1 MLHIIIF
8 ILKIIGILLLV
19 ILGLVLL
26 LVGSVLFVPITYKIQ
41 AERRDGVIRVRA
53 VAGWMFR
60 LLSVHYRLNTDQ
72 EPIQLL
78 QGQIFGFPVWK
89 PLEPEEE
96 KTKKAGKKRKAKKSE
111 KPKRSEKATR
121 ESRSE
126 PKQIEQKAEVTS
138 SDKAKERL
146 KNDLALQKTPQL
158 SSAETEQPE
167 PKATS
172 AAQKDPGTAVVTVPQ
187 PEPEPEV
194 TAQPEPPRQSI
205 LKKLLYAIRR
215 IYGKITAIGKGLFS
229 LAMKLLH
236 MPEKASETIE
246 TLTDF
251 WNLEENVKARESI
264 WKELKFLWKHS
275 RPRKADLTLH
285 FGFEDPS
292 WTGQCIGVLS
302 ILDVWYPGKISLKP
316 EFEQE
321 IFEGTLYIKGHMM
334 LAVPL
339 LSAFR
344 LWRDENVK
352 KMYRHFRH

>member
-19 ILGLVLL
+19 ILGLILL
-26 LVGSVLFVPITYKIQ
+26 LVSSVLFVPITYKVR
-41 AERRDGVIRVRA
+41 AERKDGVIQVRA

-60 LLSVHYRLNTDQ
+60 LLSVHYRLHTSQ
-72 EPIQLL
+72 EPMQLL
-78 QGQIFGFPVWK
+78 QGRILGIPVWK
-89 PLEPEEE
+89 PMEP
-96 KTKKAGKKRKAKKSE
+96 KKE
-111 KPKRSEKATR
+111 KPKKAEKKSK
-121 ESRSE
+121 EKQSK
-126 PKQIEQKAEVTS
+126 PKQMEAKQLEQKAEVKS

-146 KNDLALQKTPQL
+146 KKDLT
-158 SSAETEQPE
+158 
-167 PKATS
+167 
-172 AAQKDPGTAVVTVPQ
+172 PGTAVATIPQ
-187 PEPEPEV
+187 PEPEVSRQEQPQDKK
-194 TAQPEPPRQSI
+194 AQTKPPRQSI

-215 IYGKITAIGKGLFS
+215 IYGKITAIGRGLFS
-229 LAMKLLH
+229 QVVKLLH
-236 MPEKASETIE
+236 MPEKASETIG

-264 WKELKFLWKHS
+264 WRELKFLWKHS

-292 WTGQCIGVLS
+292 WTGQCMGVLS
-302 ILDVWYPGKISLKP
+302 ILNVWYPGRIFLKP

-339 LSAFR
+339 LSIFR
-344 LWRDENVK
+344 LWRDENVMK
-352 KMYRHFRH
+352 IYRRFRQ

>member
-19 ILGLVLL
+19 ILGLILL
-26 LVGSVLFVPITYKIQ
+26 LVSSVLFVPITYKVR
-41 AERRDGVIRVRA
+41 AERKDGVIQVRA

-60 LLSVHYRLNTDQ
+60 LLSVHYRLHTSQ
-72 EPIQLL
+72 EPMQLL
-78 QGQIFGFPVWK
+78 QGRILGIPVWK
-89 PLEPEEE
+89 PLEPKKE
-96 KTKKAGKKRKAKKSE
+96 KPKKAKKKSKE
-111 KPKRSEKATR
+111 KQSKPKQMEA
-121 ESRSE
+121 
-126 PKQIEQKAEVTS
+126 KQLEQKAEVKS

-146 KNDLALQKTPQL
+146 KKDLT
-158 SSAETEQPE
+158 
-167 PKATS
+167 
-172 AAQKDPGTAVVTVPQ
+172 PGTAVATIPQ
-187 PEPEPEV
+187 PEPEVSRQEQPQDKK
-194 TAQPEPPRQSI
+194 AQTKPPRQSI

-215 IYGKITAIGKGLFS
+215 IYGKITAIGRGLFS
-229 LAMKLLH
+229 LVVKLLH
-236 MPEKASETIE
+236 MPEKASETIG

-264 WKELKFLWKHS
+264 WRELKFLWKHS

-292 WTGQCIGVLS
+292 WTGQCMGVLS
-302 ILDVWYPGKISLKP
+302 ILNVWYPGRIFLKP

-339 LSAFR
+339 LSIFR
-344 LWRDENVK
+344 LWRDENVM
-352 KMYRHFRH
+352 KMYRRFRQ

>member
-19 ILGLVLL
+19 ILGLILL
-26 LVGSVLFVPITYKIQ
+26 LVSSVLFVPITYKVR
-41 AERRDGVIRVRA
+41 AERKDGVIQVRA

-60 LLSVHYRLNTDQ
+60 LLSVHYRLHTSQ
-72 EPIQLL
+72 EPMQLL
-78 QGQIFGFPVWK
+78 QGRILGIPVWK
-89 PLEPEEE
+89 PLEP
-96 KTKKAGKKRKAKKSE
+96 KKE
-111 KPKRSEKATR
+111 KPKKAEKKSK
-121 ESRSE
+121 EKQSK
-126 PKQIEQKAEVTS
+126 PKQMEAKQLEQKAEVKS

-146 KNDLALQKTPQL
+146 KKDLTL
-158 SSAETEQPE
+158 
-167 PKATS
+167 
-172 AAQKDPGTAVVTVPQ
+172 GTAVVTMPQ
-187 PEPEPEV
+187 PEPEVSRQEQPQDKQ
-194 TAQPEPPRQSI
+194 AQTKPPRQSI

-215 IYGKITAIGKGLFS
+215 IYGKITAIGRGLFS
-229 LAMKLLH
+229 LVVKLLH
-236 MPEKASETIE
+236 MPEKASETIG

-264 WKELKFLWKHS
+264 WRELKFLWKHS

-292 WTGQCIGVLS
+292 WTGQCMGVLS
-302 ILDVWYPGKISLKP
+302 ILNVWYPGRIFLKP

-339 LSAFR
+339 LSIFR
-344 LWRDENVK
+344 LWRDENVMN
-352 KMYRHFRH
+352 MYRRFRQ

>member
-19 ILGLVLL
+19 ILGLILL
-26 LVGSVLFVPITYKIQ
+26 LVSSVLFVPITYKVR
-41 AERRDGVIRVRA
+41 AERKDGVIQVRA

-60 LLSVHYRLNTDQ
+60 LLSVHYRLHTSQ
-72 EPIQLL
+72 EPMQIL
-78 QGQIFGFPVWK
+78 QGRILGIPVWK
-89 PLEPEEE
+89 PLEP
-96 KTKKAGKKRKAKKSE
+96 KKE
-111 KPKRSEKATR
+111 KPKKAEKKSK
-121 ESRSE
+121 EKQSK
-126 PKQIEQKAEVTS
+126 PKQMEAKQLEQKAEVKS

-146 KNDLALQKTPQL
+146 KKDLT
-158 SSAETEQPE
+158 
-167 PKATS
+167 
-172 AAQKDPGTAVVTVPQ
+172 PGTAVATVPQ
-187 PEPEPEV
+187 PEPEVSRQEQPQDKQ
-194 TAQPEPPRQSI
+194 AQTKPPRQSI

-215 IYGKITAIGKGLFS
+215 IYGKITAIGRGLFS
-229 LAMKLLH
+229 LVVKLLH
-236 MPEKASETIE
+236 MPEKASETIG

-264 WKELKFLWKHS
+264 WRELKFLWKHS

-292 WTGQCIGVLS
+292 WTGQCMGVLS
-302 ILDVWYPGKISLKP
+302 ILNVWYPGRIFLKP

-339 LSAFR
+339 LSIFR
-344 LWRDENVK
+344 LWRDKNVM
-352 KMYRHFRH
+352 KMYRRFRQ

>member
-19 ILGLVLL
+19 ILGLILL
-26 LVGSVLFVPITYKIQ
+26 LVSSVLFVPITYKVR
-41 AERRDGVIRVRA
+41 AERKDGVIQVRA

-60 LLSVHYRLNTDQ
+60 LLSVHYRLHTSQ
-72 EPIQLL
+72 EPMQLIQGRIL
-78 QGQIFGFPVWK
+78 GIPVWK
-89 PLEPEEE
+89 PLEP
-96 KTKKAGKKRKAKKSE
+96 RKE
-111 KPKRSEKATR
+111 KPKKAEKKSK
-121 ESRSE
+121 EKQSK
-126 PKQIEQKAEVTS
+126 PKQMEAKQLEQKAEVKS

-146 KNDLALQKTPQL
+146 KKDLT
-158 SSAETEQPE
+158 
-167 PKATS
+167 
-172 AAQKDPGTAVVTVPQ
+172 PGTAVATVPQ
-187 PEPEPEV
+187 PEPEVSRQEQPQDKQ
-194 TAQPEPPRQSI
+194 AQTKPPRQSI

-215 IYGKITAIGKGLFS
+215 IYGKITAIGRGLFS
-229 LAMKLLH
+229 LVVKLLH
-236 MPEKASETIE
+236 MPEKASETIG

-264 WKELKFLWKHS
+264 WRELKFLWKHS

-292 WTGQCIGVLS
+292 WTGQCMGVLS
-302 ILDVWYPGKISLKP
+302 ILNVWYPGRIFLKP

-339 LSAFR
+339 LSIFR
-344 LWRDENVK
+344 LWRDENVMK
-352 KMYRHFRH
+352 IYRRFRQ

>member
-19 ILGLVLL
+19 ILGLILL
-26 LVGSVLFVPITYKIQ
+26 LVSSVLFVPITYKVR
-41 AERRDGVIRVRA
+41 AERKDGVIQVRA

-60 LLSVHYRLNTDQ
+60 LLSVHYRLHTSQ
-72 EPIQLL
+72 EPMQIL
-78 QGQIFGFPVWK
+78 QGRILGIPVWK
-89 PLEPEEE
+89 PLEP
-96 KTKKAGKKRKAKKSE
+96 KKE
-111 KPKRSEKATR
+111 KPKKAEKKSK
-121 ESRSE
+121 EKQSK
-126 PKQIEQKAEVTS
+126 PKQMEAKQLEQKAEVKS

-146 KNDLALQKTPQL
+146 KKDLT
-158 SSAETEQPE
+158 
-167 PKATS
+167 
-172 AAQKDPGTAVVTVPQ
+172 PGTAVATVPQ
-187 PEPEPEV
+187 PEPEVSRQEQPQDKQ
-194 TAQPEPPRQSI
+194 AQTKPPRQSI

-215 IYGKITAIGKGLFS
+215 IYGKITAIGRGLFS
-229 LAMKLLH
+229 QVVKLLH
-236 MPEKASETIE
+236 MPEKASETIG

-264 WKELKFLWKHS
+264 WRELKFLWKHS

-292 WTGQCIGVLS
+292 WTGQCMGVLS
-302 ILDVWYPGKISLKP
+302 ILNVWYPGRIFLKP

-339 LSAFR
+339 LSIFR
-344 LWRDENVK
+344 LWRDENVM
-352 KMYRHFRH
+352 KMYRRFRQ

>member
-19 ILGLVLL
+19 ILGLILL
-26 LVGSVLFVPITYKIQ
+26 LVSSVLFVPITYKVR
-41 AERRDGVIRVRA
+41 AERKDEVIQVRA

-60 LLSVHYRLNTDQ
+60 LLSVHYRLHTSQ
-72 EPIQLL
+72 EPMQLL
-78 QGQIFGFPVWK
+78 QGRILGIPVWK
-89 PLEPEEE
+89 PLEP
-96 KTKKAGKKRKAKKSE
+96 KKE
-111 KPKRSEKATR
+111 KPKKAEKKSK
-121 ESRSE
+121 EKQSK
-126 PKQIEQKAEVTS
+126 PKQMEAKQLEQKAEVKS

-146 KNDLALQKTPQL
+146 KKDLT
-158 SSAETEQPE
+158 
-167 PKATS
+167 
-172 AAQKDPGTAVVTVPQ
+172 PGTAVATIPQ
-187 PEPEPEV
+187 PEPEVSRQEQPQDKQ
-194 TAQPEPPRQSI
+194 AQTKPPRQSI

-215 IYGKITAIGKGLFS
+215 IYGKITAIGRGLFS
-229 LAMKLLH
+229 LVVKLLH
-236 MPEKASETIE
+236 MPEKASETIG

-264 WKELKFLWKHS
+264 WRELKFLWKHS

-292 WTGQCIGVLS
+292 WTGQCMGVLS
-302 ILDVWYPGKISLKP
+302 ILNVWYPGRIFLKP

-339 LSAFR
+339 LSIFR
-344 LWRDENVK
+344 LWRDENVM
-352 KMYRHFRH
+352 KMYRRFRQ

>member
-19 ILGLVLL
+19 ILGLILL
-26 LVGSVLFVPITYKIQ
+26 LVSSVLFVPITYKIR
-41 AERRDGVIRVRA
+41 AERKDGVIQVRA

-60 LLSVHYRLNTDQ
+60 LLSVHYRLHTSQ
-72 EPIQLL
+72 EPMQLL
-78 QGQIFGFPVWK
+78 QGRILGIPVWK
-89 PLEPEEE
+89 PMEP
-96 KTKKAGKKRKAKKSE
+96 KKE
-111 KPKRSEKATR
+111 KPKKAEKKSK
-121 ESRSE
+121 EKQSK
-126 PKQIEQKAEVTS
+126 PKQMEAKQLEQKAEVKS

-146 KNDLALQKTPQL
+146 KKDLT
-158 SSAETEQPE
+158 
-167 PKATS
+167 
-172 AAQKDPGTAVVTVPQ
+172 PGTAVATIPQ
-187 PEPEPEV
+187 PEPEVSRQEQPQDKK
-194 TAQPEPPRQSI
+194 AQTKPPRQSI

-215 IYGKITAIGKGLFS
+215 IYGKITAIGRGLFS
-229 LAMKLLH
+229 LVVKLLH
-236 MPEKASETIE
+236 MPEKASETIG

-264 WKELKFLWKHS
+264 WRELKFLWKHS

-292 WTGQCIGVLS
+292 WTGQCMGVLS
-302 ILDVWYPGKISLKP
+302 ILNVWYPGRIFLKP

-339 LSAFR
+339 LSIFR
-344 LWRDENVK
+344 LWRDENVMK
-352 KMYRHFRH
+352 IYRRFRQ

>member
-19 ILGLVLL
+19 ILGLILL
-26 LVGSVLFVPITYKIQ
+26 LVSSVLFVPITYKVR
-41 AERRDGVIRVRA
+41 AERKDGVIQVRA

-60 LLSVHYRLNTDQ
+60 LLSVHYRLHTSQ
-72 EPIQLL
+72 EPMQLL
-78 QGQIFGFPVWK
+78 QGRILGIPVWK
-89 PLEPEEE
+89 PLEP
-96 KTKKAGKKRKAKKSE
+96 KKE
-111 KPKRSEKATR
+111 KPKKAEKKSK
-121 ESRSE
+121 EKQSK
-126 PKQIEQKAEVTS
+126 PKQMEAKQLEQKAEVKS

-146 KNDLALQKTPQL
+146 KKDLT
-158 SSAETEQPE
+158 
-167 PKATS
+167 
-172 AAQKDPGTAVVTVPQ
+172 PGTAVATIPQ
-187 PEPEPEV
+187 LEPVVSRQEQPQDKK
-194 TAQPEPPRQSI
+194 AQPKPPRQSI

-215 IYGKITAIGKGLFS
+215 IYGKITAIGRGLFS
-229 LAMKLLH
+229 LVVKLLH
-236 MPEKASETIE
+236 MPEKASETIG

-264 WKELKFLWKHS
+264 WRELKFLWKHS

-292 WTGQCIGVLS
+292 WTGQCMGVLS
-302 ILDVWYPGKISLKP
+302 ILNVWYPGRIFLKP

-339 LSAFR
+339 LSIFR
-344 LWRDENVK
+344 LWRDENVMK
-352 KMYRHFRH
+352 IYRRFRQ

>member
-19 ILGLVLL
+19 ILGLILL
-26 LVGSVLFVPITYKIQ
+26 LVSSVLFVPITYKVR
-41 AERRDGVIRVRA
+41 AERKDGVIQVRA

-60 LLSVHYRLNTDQ
+60 LLSVHYRLHTSQ
-72 EPIQLL
+72 EPMQLL
-78 QGQIFGFPVWK
+78 QGRILGIPVWK
-89 PLEPEEE
+89 PLEP
-96 KTKKAGKKRKAKKSE
+96 KKE
-111 KPKRSEKATR
+111 KPKKAEKKSK
-121 ESRSE
+121 EKQSK
-126 PKQIEQKAEVTS
+126 PKQMGAKQLEQKAEVKS

-146 KNDLALQKTPQL
+146 KKDLT
-158 SSAETEQPE
+158 
-167 PKATS
+167 
-172 AAQKDPGTAVVTVPQ
+172 PGTAVASVPQ
-187 PEPEPEV
+187 PEPEVSRQEQPQDKQ
-194 TAQPEPPRQSI
+194 AQTKPPRQSI

-215 IYGKITAIGKGLFS
+215 IYGKITAIGRGLFS
-229 LAMKLLH
+229 LVVKLLH
-236 MPEKASETIE
+236 MPEKASETIG

-264 WKELKFLWKHS
+264 WRELKFLWKHS

-292 WTGQCIGVLS
+292 WTGQCMGVLS
-302 ILDVWYPGKISLKP
+302 ILNVWYPGRIFLKP

-339 LSAFR
+339 LSIFR
-344 LWRDENVK
+344 LWRDENVMN
-352 KMYRHFRH
+352 MYRRFRQ

>member
-19 ILGLVLL
+19 ILGLILL
-26 LVGSVLFVPITYKIQ
+26 LVSSVLFVPITYKVR
-41 AERRDGVIRVRA
+41 AERKDGVIQVRA

-60 LLSVHYRLNTDQ
+60 LLSVHYRLHTSQ
-72 EPIQLL
+72 EPMQLL
-78 QGQIFGFPVWK
+78 QGRILGIPVWK
-89 PLEPEEE
+89 PLEP
-96 KTKKAGKKRKAKKSE
+96 KKE
-111 KPKRSEKATR
+111 KPKKAEKKSK
-121 ESRSE
+121 EKQSK
-126 PKQIEQKAEVTS
+126 PKQMEAKQLEQKAEAKS

-146 KNDLALQKTPQL
+146 KKDLT
-158 SSAETEQPE
+158 
-167 PKATS
+167 
-172 AAQKDPGTAVVTVPQ
+172 PGTAVATVPQ
-187 PEPEPEV
+187 PEPEVSRQEQPQDKQ
-194 TAQPEPPRQSI
+194 AQTKPPRQSI

-215 IYGKITAIGKGLFS
+215 IYGKITAIGRGLFS
-229 LAMKLLH
+229 LVVKLLH
-236 MPEKASETIE
+236 MPEKASETIG

-264 WKELKFLWKHS
+264 WRELKFLWKHS

-292 WTGQCIGVLS
+292 WTGQCMGVLS
-302 ILDVWYPGKISLKP
+302 ILNVWYPGRIFLKP

-339 LSAFR
+339 LSIFR
-344 LWRDENVK
+344 LWRDENVM
-352 KMYRHFRH
+352 KMYRRFRQ

>member
-19 ILGLVLL
+19 ILGLILL
-26 LVGSVLFVPITYKIQ
+26 LVSSVLFVPITYKVR
-41 AERRDGVIRVRA
+41 AERKDGVIQVRA

-60 LLSVHYRLNTDQ
+60 LLSVHYRLHTSQ
-72 EPIQLL
+72 EPMQLL
-78 QGQIFGFPVWK
+78 QGRILGIPVWK
-89 PLEPEEE
+89 PLEP
-96 KTKKAGKKRKAKKSE
+96 KKE
-111 KPKRSEKATR
+111 KPKKAEKKSK
-121 ESRSE
+121 EKQSE
-126 PKQIEQKAEVTS
+126 PKPKAEVKS
-138 SDKAKERL
+138 SDKAKDRL
-146 KNDLALQKTPQL
+146 KKDLA
-158 SSAETEQPE
+158 
-167 PKATS
+167 
-172 AAQKDPGTAVVTVPQ
+172 PGTAVATVPQ
-187 PEPEPEV
+187 PEPEAPGQEQPKDKQ
-194 TAQPEPPRQSI
+194 AQTKPPRQSI

-215 IYGKITAIGKGLFS
+215 IYGKITAIGRGLFS
-229 LAMKLLH
+229 LVVKLLH

-264 WKELKFLWKHS
+264 WRELKFLWKHS

-292 WTGQCIGVLS
+292 WTGQCMGVLS
-302 ILDVWYPGKISLKP
+302 ILNVWYPGRIFLEP

-339 LSAFR
+339 LSVFR
-344 LWRDENVK
+344 LWRDENVM
-352 KMYRHFRH
+352 KMYRRFRH

>member
-19 ILGLVLL
+19 ILGLILL
-26 LVGSVLFVPITYKIQ
+26 LVSSVLFVPITYKVR
-41 AERRDGVIRVRA
+41 AERKDGVIQVRA

-60 LLSVHYRLNTDQ
+60 LLSVHYRLHTSQ
-72 EPIQLL
+72 EPMQLL
-78 QGQIFGFPVWK
+78 QGRILGIPVWK
-89 PLEPEEE
+89 PLEP
-96 KTKKAGKKRKAKKSE
+96 KKE
-111 KPKRSEKATR
+111 KPKKAEKKSK
-121 ESRSE
+121 EKQSK
-126 PKQIEQKAEVTS
+126 PKQMEAKQLEQKAEVKS

-146 KNDLALQKTPQL
+146 KKDLT
-158 SSAETEQPE
+158 
-167 PKATS
+167 
-172 AAQKDPGTAVVTVPQ
+172 PGTAVATVPQ
-187 PEPEPEV
+187 PEPEVSRQEQPQDKQ
-194 TAQPEPPRQSI
+194 AQTKPLRQSI

-215 IYGKITAIGKGLFS
+215 IYGKITAIGRGLFS
-229 LAMKLLH
+229 LVVKLLH
-236 MPEKASETIE
+236 MPEKASETIG

-264 WKELKFLWKHS
+264 WRELKFLWKHS

-292 WTGQCIGVLS
+292 WTGQCMGVLS
-302 ILDVWYPGKISLKP
+302 ILNVWYPGRIFLKP

-339 LSAFR
+339 LSIFR
-344 LWRDENVK
+344 LWRDENVM
-352 KMYRHFRH
+352 KMYRRFRQ

>member
-19 ILGLVLL
+19 ILGLILL
-26 LVGSVLFVPITYKIQ
+26 LVSSVLFVPITYKVR
-41 AERRDGVIRVRA
+41 AERKDGVIQVRA

-60 LLSVHYRLNTDQ
+60 LLSVHYRLHTSQ
-72 EPIQLL
+72 EPMQLL
-78 QGQIFGFPVWK
+78 QGRILGIPVWK
-89 PLEPEEE
+89 PLEP
-96 KTKKAGKKRKAKKSE
+96 KKE
-111 KPKRSEKATR
+111 KPKKAEKKSK
-121 ESRSE
+121 E
-126 PKQIEQKAEVTS
+126 KQSKAKQMEAKQLEQKAEVKS

-146 KNDLALQKTPQL
+146 KKDLT
-158 SSAETEQPE
+158 
-167 PKATS
+167 
-172 AAQKDPGTAVVTVPQ
+172 PGTAVATIPQ
-187 PEPEPEV
+187 LEPVVSRQEQPQDKK
-194 TAQPEPPRQSI
+194 AQPKPPRQSI

-215 IYGKITAIGKGLFS
+215 IYGKITAIGRGLFS
-229 LAMKLLH
+229 LVVKLLH
-236 MPEKASETIE
+236 MPEKASETIG

-264 WKELKFLWKHS
+264 WRELKFLWKHS

-292 WTGQCIGVLS
+292 WTGQCMGVLS
-302 ILDVWYPGKISLKP
+302 ILNVWYPGRIFLKP

-339 LSAFR
+339 LSIFR
-344 LWRDENVK
+344 LWRDENVMK
-352 KMYRHFRH
+352 IYRRFRQ

>member
-19 ILGLVLL
+19 ILGLIFL
-26 LVGSVLFVPITYKIQ
+26 LVSSVLFVPITYKVR
-41 AERRDGVIRVRA
+41 AERKDGVIQVRA

-60 LLSVHYRLNTDQ
+60 LLSVHYRLHTSQ
-72 EPIQLL
+72 KPMQLL
-78 QGQIFGFPVWK
+78 QGRILGIPVWK
-89 PLEPEEE
+89 PLEP
-96 KTKKAGKKRKAKKSE
+96 KKE
-111 KPKRSEKATR
+111 KPKKAEKKSK
-121 ESRSE
+121 EKQSK
-126 PKQIEQKAEVTS
+126 PKQMEAKQLEQKAEVKS

-146 KNDLALQKTPQL
+146 KKDLT
-158 SSAETEQPE
+158 
-167 PKATS
+167 
-172 AAQKDPGTAVVTVPQ
+172 PGTAVATIPQ
-187 PEPEPEV
+187 PEPEVSRQEQPQDKQ
-194 TAQPEPPRQSI
+194 AQTKPPRQSI

-215 IYGKITAIGKGLFS
+215 IYGKITAIGRGLFS
-229 LAMKLLH
+229 LVVKLLH
-236 MPEKASETIE
+236 MPEKASETIG

-264 WKELKFLWKHS
+264 WRELKFLWKHS

-292 WTGQCIGVLS
+292 WTGQCMGVLS
-302 ILDVWYPGKISLKP
+302 ILNVWYPGRIFLKP

-339 LSAFR
+339 LSIFR
-344 LWRDENVK
+344 LWRDENVMK
-352 KMYRHFRH
+352 ICRRFRQ

>member
-19 ILGLVLL
+19 ILGLILL
-26 LVGSVLFVPITYKIQ
+26 LVSSVLFVPITYKVR
-41 AERRDGVIRVRA
+41 AERKDGVIQVRA

-60 LLSVHYRLNTDQ
+60 LLSVHYRLHTSQ
-72 EPIQLL
+72 EPMQLL
-78 QGQIFGFPVWK
+78 QGRILGIPVWK
-89 PLEPEEE
+89 PLEP
-96 KTKKAGKKRKAKKSE
+96 KKE
-111 KPKRSEKATR
+111 KPKKAEKKSK
-121 ESRSE
+121 EKQSK
-126 PKQIEQKAEVTS
+126 PKQMGAKQLEQKAEVKS

-146 KNDLALQKTPQL
+146 KKDLT
-158 SSAETEQPE
+158 
-167 PKATS
+167 
-172 AAQKDPGTAVVTVPQ
+172 PGTAVASVPQ
-187 PEPEPEV
+187 PEPEVSRQEQPQDKQ
-194 TAQPEPPRQSI
+194 AQTKPPRQSI

-215 IYGKITAIGKGLFS
+215 IYGKITAIGRGLFS
-229 LAMKLLH
+229 LVVKLLH
-236 MPEKASETIE
+236 MPEKASETIG

-264 WKELKFLWKHS
+264 WRELKFLWKHS

-292 WTGQCIGVLS
+292 WTGQCMGVLS
-302 ILDVWYPGKISLKP
+302 ILNVWYPGRIFLKP

-339 LSAFR
+339 LSIFR
-344 LWRDENVK
+344 LWRDENVM
-352 KMYRHFRH
+352 KMYRHFRQ

>member
-19 ILGLVLL
+19 ILGLILL
-26 LVGSVLFVPITYKIQ
+26 LVSSVLFVPITYKVR
-41 AERRDGVIRVRA
+41 AERKNGVIEVRA

-60 LLSVHYRLNTDQ
+60 LLSVHYRLHTSQ
-72 EPIQLL
+72 EPMQLL
-78 QGQIFGFPVWK
+78 QGRILGIPVWK
-89 PLEPEEE
+89 PLEP
-96 KTKKAGKKRKAKKSE
+96 KKE
-111 KPKRSEKATR
+111 KPKKAEKKSK
-121 ESRSE
+121 EKQSK
-126 PKQIEQKAEVTS
+126 PKQMEAKQLEQKAEVKS

-146 KNDLALQKTPQL
+146 KKDLT
-158 SSAETEQPE
+158 
-167 PKATS
+167 
-172 AAQKDPGTAVVTVPQ
+172 PGTAVVTVPQ
-187 PEPEPEV
+187 PEPEVSRQEQPQDKQ
-194 TAQPEPPRQSI
+194 AQTKPPRQSI

-215 IYGKITAIGKGLFS
+215 IYGKITAIGRGLFS
-229 LAMKLLH
+229 LVVKLLH
-236 MPEKASETIE
+236 MPEKASETIG

-264 WKELKFLWKHS
+264 WRELKFLWKHS

-292 WTGQCIGVLS
+292 WTGQCMGVLS
-302 ILDVWYPGKISLKP
+302 ILNVWYPGRIFLKP

-339 LSAFR
+339 LSIFR
-344 LWRDENVK
+344 LWRDENVM
-352 KMYRHFRH
+352 KMYRRFRQ

>member
-19 ILGLVLL
+19 ILGLLL
-26 LVGSVLFVPITYKIQ
+26 LLISSVLFVPITYKIR
-41 AERRDGVIRVRA
+41 AERKDGVIQVRA

-60 LLSVHYRLNTDQ
+60 LLSVHYRLHTSQ
-72 EPIQLL
+72 EPMQLL
-78 QGQIFGFPVWK
+78 QGRILGIPVWK
-89 PLEPEEE
+89 PLEP
-96 KTKKAGKKRKAKKSE
+96 KKE
-111 KPKRSEKATR
+111 KPKKAEKKSK
-121 ESRSE
+121 EKQSK
-126 PKQIEQKAEVTS
+126 PKQMEAKQLEQKAEVKS

-146 KNDLALQKTPQL
+146 KKDLT
-158 SSAETEQPE
+158 
-167 PKATS
+167 
-172 AAQKDPGTAVVTVPQ
+172 PGTAVATIPQ
-187 PEPEPEV
+187 PEPEVSRQEQPQDKQ
-194 TAQPEPPRQSI
+194 AQTKPPRQSI

-215 IYGKITAIGKGLFS
+215 IYGKITAIGRGLFS
-229 LAMKLLH
+229 LVVKLLH

-264 WKELKFLWKHS
+264 WRELKFLWKHS

-292 WTGQCIGVLS
+292 WTGQCMGVLS
-302 ILDVWYPGKISLKP
+302 ILNVWYPGRIFLKP

-339 LSAFR
+339 LSVFR
-344 LWRDENVK
+344 LWRDENVMN
-352 KMYRHFRH
+352 MYRRFRQ

>member
-19 ILGLVLL
+19 ILGLILL
-26 LVGSVLFVPITYKIQ
+26 LVSSVLFVPITYKVR
-41 AERRDGVIRVRA
+41 AERKDGVIQVRA

-60 LLSVHYRLNTDQ
+60 LLSVHYRLHTSQ
-72 EPIQLL
+72 EPMQLL
-78 QGQIFGFPVWK
+78 QGRILGIPVWK
-89 PLEPEEE
+89 PLEP
-96 KTKKAGKKRKAKKSE
+96 KKE
-111 KPKRSEKATR
+111 KPKKAEKKSK
-121 ESRSE
+121 EKQSK
-126 PKQIEQKAEVTS
+126 PKQMEAKQLEQKAEVKS

-146 KNDLALQKTPQL
+146 KKDLT
-158 SSAETEQPE
+158 
-167 PKATS
+167 
-172 AAQKDPGTAVVTVPQ
+172 PGTAVATVPQ
-187 PEPEPEV
+187 PEPEVSRQEQPQDKQ
-194 TAQPEPPRQSI
+194 AQTTPPRQSI

-215 IYGKITAIGKGLFS
+215 IYGKITAIGRGLFS
-229 LAMKLLH
+229 LVVKLLH
-236 MPEKASETIE
+236 MPEKASETIG

-264 WKELKFLWKHS
+264 WRELKFLWKHS

-292 WTGQCIGVLS
+292 WTGQCMGVLS
-302 ILDVWYPGKISLKP
+302 ILNVWYPGRIFLKP

-339 LSAFR
+339 LSIFR
-344 LWRDENVK
+344 LWRDENVM
-352 KMYRHFRH
+352 KMYRRFRQ

>member
-19 ILGLVLL
+19 ILGLILL
-26 LVGSVLFVPITYKIQ
+26 LVSSVLFVPITYKVR
-41 AERRDGVIRVRA
+41 AERKDGVIQVRA

-60 LLSVHYRLNTDQ
+60 LLSVHYRLHTSQ
-72 EPIQLL
+72 EPMQLL
-78 QGQIFGFPVWK
+78 QGRILGIPVWK
-89 PLEPEEE
+89 PLEP
-96 KTKKAGKKRKAKKSE
+96 KKE
-111 KPKRSEKATR
+111 KPKKAEKKSK
-121 ESRSE
+121 EKQSK
-126 PKQIEQKAEVTS
+126 PKQMEAKQLEQKAEVKS

-146 KNDLALQKTPQL
+146 KKDLT
-158 SSAETEQPE
+158 
-167 PKATS
+167 
-172 AAQKDPGTAVVTVPQ
+172 PGTAVASVPQ
-187 PEPEPEV
+187 PEPEVSRQEQPQDKQ
-194 TAQPEPPRQSI
+194 AQTKPPRQSI

-215 IYGKITAIGKGLFS
+215 IYGKITAIGRGLFF
-229 LAMKLLH
+229 LVVKLLH
-236 MPEKASETIE
+236 MPEKASETIG

-264 WKELKFLWKHS
+264 WRELKFLWKHS

-292 WTGQCIGVLS
+292 WTGQCMGVLS
-302 ILDVWYPGKISLKP
+302 ILNVWYPGRIFLKP

-339 LSAFR
+339 LSIFR
-344 LWRDENVK
+344 LWRDENVM
-352 KMYRHFRH
+352 KMYRRFRQ

>member
-19 ILGLVLL
+19 ILGLILL
-26 LVGSVLFVPITYKIQ
+26 LVSSVLFVPITYKVRV
-41 AERRDGVIRVRA
+41 ERKDGVIEVRA

-60 LLSVHYRLNTDQ
+60 LLSVHYRLHTNQ
-72 EPIQLL
+72 EPMQIL
-78 QGQIFGFPVWK
+78 QGRILGIPVWK
-89 PLEPEEE
+89 PLEP
-96 KTKKAGKKRKAKKSE
+96 KKE
-111 KPKRSEKATR
+111 KPKKAEKKSK
-121 ESRSE
+121 EKQSK
-126 PKQIEQKAEVTS
+126 PKQMEAKQLEQKAEVKS

-146 KNDLALQKTPQL
+146 KKDLT
-158 SSAETEQPE
+158 
-167 PKATS
+167 
-172 AAQKDPGTAVVTVPQ
+172 PGTAVATVPQ
-187 PEPEPEV
+187 PEPEVSRQEQPQDKQ
-194 TAQPEPPRQSI
+194 AQTKPPRQSI

-215 IYGKITAIGKGLFS
+215 IYGKITAIGRGLFS
-229 LAMKLLH
+229 QVVKLLH
-236 MPEKASETIE
+236 MPEKASETIG

-264 WKELKFLWKHS
+264 WRELKFLWKHS

-292 WTGQCIGVLS
+292 WTGQCMGVLS
-302 ILDVWYPGKISLKP
+302 ILNVWYPGRIFLKP

-339 LSAFR
+339 LSIFR
-344 LWRDENVK
+344 LWRDENVMK
-352 KMYRHFRH
+352 IYRRFRQ

>member
-19 ILGLVLL
+19 ILGLILL
-26 LVGSVLFVPITYKIQ
+26 LVSSVLFVPITYKVR
-41 AERRDGVIRVRA
+41 AERKDGVIQVRA

-60 LLSVHYRLNTDQ
+60 LLSVHYRLHTSQ
-72 EPIQLL
+72 EPMQLL
-78 QGQIFGFPVWK
+78 QGRILGISVWK
-89 PLEPEEE
+89 PLEP
-96 KTKKAGKKRKAKKSE
+96 KKE
-111 KPKRSEKATR
+111 KPKKAEKKSK
-121 ESRSE
+121 EKQSK
-126 PKQIEQKAEVTS
+126 PKQMEAKQLEQKAEVKS

-146 KNDLALQKTPQL
+146 KKDLT
-158 SSAETEQPE
+158 
-167 PKATS
+167 
-172 AAQKDPGTAVVTVPQ
+172 PGTAVATIPQ
-187 PEPEPEV
+187 PEPEVSRQEQPQDKK
-194 TAQPEPPRQSI
+194 AQTKPPRQSI

-215 IYGKITAIGKGLFS
+215 IYGKITAIGRGLFS
-229 LAMKLLH
+229 LVVKLLH
-236 MPEKASETIE
+236 MPEKASETIG

-264 WKELKFLWKHS
+264 WRELKFLWKHS

-292 WTGQCIGVLS
+292 WTGQCMGVLS
-302 ILDVWYPGKISLKP
+302 ILNVWYPGRIFLKP

-339 LSAFR
+339 LSIFR
-344 LWRDENVK
+344 LWRDENVM
-352 KMYRHFRH
+352 KMYRRFRQ

>member
-19 ILGLVLL
+19 ILGLIFL
-26 LVGSVLFVPITYKIQ
+26 LVSSVLFVPITYKIR
-41 AERRDGVIRVRA
+41 AERKDGVIQVRA

-60 LLSVHYRLNTDQ
+60 LLSVHYRLHTSQ
-72 EPIQLL
+72 EPMQLL
-78 QGQIFGFPVWK
+78 QGRILGIPVWK
-89 PLEPEEE
+89 PLEP
-96 KTKKAGKKRKAKKSE
+96 KKE
-111 KPKRSEKATR
+111 KPKKAEKKSK
-121 ESRSE
+121 EKQSK
-126 PKQIEQKAEVTS
+126 PKQMEAKQLEQKAEVKS

-146 KNDLALQKTPQL
+146 KKDLT
-158 SSAETEQPE
+158 
-167 PKATS
+167 
-172 AAQKDPGTAVVTVPQ
+172 PGTAVATIPQ
-187 PEPEPEV
+187 PESEV
-194 TAQPEPPRQSI
+194 SRQEQPQDKQAQTKPPRQSI

-215 IYGKITAIGKGLFS
+215 IYGKITAIGRGLFS
-229 LAMKLLH
+229 LVVKLLH
-236 MPEKASETIE
+236 MPEKASETIG

-264 WKELKFLWKHS
+264 WRELKFLWKHS

-292 WTGQCIGVLS
+292 WTGQCMGVLS
-302 ILDVWYPGKISLKP
+302 ILNVWYPGRIFLKP

-339 LSAFR
+339 LSIFR
-344 LWRDENVK
+344 LWRDENVM
-352 KMYRHFRH
+352 KMYRRFRQ

>member
-19 ILGLVLL
+19 ILGLILL
-26 LVGSVLFVPITYKIQ
+26 LVSSVLFVPITYKVR
-41 AERRDGVIRVRA
+41 AERKDGVIQVRA

-60 LLSVHYRLNTDQ
+60 LLSVHYRLHTSQ
-72 EPIQLL
+72 EPMQLL
-78 QGQIFGFPVWK
+78 QGRILGIPVWK
-89 PLEPEEE
+89 PLEP
-96 KTKKAGKKRKAKKSE
+96 KKE
-111 KPKRSEKATR
+111 KPKKAEKKSK
-121 ESRSE
+121 EKQSK
-126 PKQIEQKAEVTS
+126 PKQMEAKQLEQKAEVKS

-146 KNDLALQKTPQL
+146 KKDLT
-158 SSAETEQPE
+158 
-167 PKATS
+167 
-172 AAQKDPGTAVVTVPQ
+172 PGTAVATVPQ
-187 PEPEPEV
+187 PEPEVSRQEQPQDKQ
-194 TAQPEPPRQSI
+194 AQTKPPRQSI

-215 IYGKITAIGKGLFS
+215 IYGKITAIGRGLFS
-229 LAMKLLH
+229 LVVKLLH
-236 MPEKASETIE
+236 MPEKASETIG

-264 WKELKFLWKHS
+264 WRELKFLWKHS

-292 WTGQCIGVLS
+292 WTGQCMGVLS
-302 ILDVWYPGKISLKP
+302 ILNVWYPGRIFLKP

-339 LSAFR
+339 LSIFR
-344 LWRDENVK
+344 LWRDENVM
-352 KMYRHFRH
+352 KMYRRFRQ

>member
-19 ILGLVLL
+19 ILGLILL
-26 LVGSVLFVPITYKIQ
+26 LVGSVLFVPITYKIR

-72 EPIQLL
+72 EPMQLL
-78 QGQIFGFPVWK
+78 QGRIFGFSVWK

-96 KTKKAGKKRKAKKSE
+96 KPKKAKKKRKTKKSE
-111 KPKRSEKATR
+111 KPKQSEKATQ
-121 ESRSE
+121 ESR
-126 PKQIEQKAEVTS
+126 
-138 SDKAKERL
+138 
-146 KNDLALQKTPQL
+146 
-158 SSAETEQPE
+158 
-167 PKATS
+167 
-172 AAQKDPGTAVVTVPQ
+172 
-187 PEPEPEV
+187 PEPEA
-194 TAQPEPPRQSI
+194 TAQEQLQDKQSQSKPRQNI

-215 IYGKITAIGKGLFS
+215 IYGKITAIGKGLFM
-229 LAMKLLH
+229 LIVRLLH
-236 MPEKASETIE
+236 MPEKASETIG

-264 WKELKFLWKHS
+264 FRELKFLWKHS

-292 WTGQCIGVLS
+292 WTGQCMGILS
-302 ILDVWYPGKISLKP
+302 ILNVWYPGRITLDP

>member
-19 ILGLVLL
+19 ILGLILL
-26 LVGSVLFVPITYKIQ
+26 LVSSVLFVPITYKVR
-41 AERRDGVIRVRA
+41 AERKDGVIQVRA

-60 LLSVHYRLNTDQ
+60 LLSVHYRLHTSQ
-72 EPIQLL
+72 EPMQLL
-78 QGQIFGFPVWK
+78 QGRILGIPVWK
-89 PLEPEEE
+89 PLEP
-96 KTKKAGKKRKAKKSE
+96 KKE
-111 KPKRSEKATR
+111 KPKKAEKKSK
-121 ESRSE
+121 EKQSK
-126 PKQIEQKAEVTS
+126 PKQMGAKQLEQKAEVKS

-146 KNDLALQKTPQL
+146 KKDLT
-158 SSAETEQPE
+158 
-167 PKATS
+167 
-172 AAQKDPGTAVVTVPQ
+172 PGTAVASVPQ
-187 PEPEPEV
+187 PEPEVSRQEQPQDKQ
-194 TAQPEPPRQSI
+194 AQTKPPRQSI

-215 IYGKITAIGKGLFS
+215 IYGKITAIGRGLFS
-229 LAMKLLH
+229 LVVKLLH
-236 MPEKASETIE
+236 MPEKASETIG

-264 WKELKFLWKHS
+264 WRELKFLWKHS

-292 WTGQCIGVLS
+292 WTGQCMGVLS
-302 ILDVWYPGKISLKP
+302 ILNVWYPGRIFLKP

-339 LSAFR
+339 LSIFR
-344 LWRDENVK
+344 LWRDENVMN
-352 KMYRHFRH
+352 MYRHFRQ

>member
-19 ILGLVLL
+19 ILGLILL
-26 LVGSVLFVPITYKIQ
+26 LVSSVLFVPITYKVM
-41 AERRDGVIRVRA
+41 AERKGGVIQVRA

-60 LLSVHYRLNTDQ
+60 LLSVHYRLHISQ
-72 EPIQLL
+72 EPMQLL
-78 QGQIFGFPVWK
+78 QGRILGIPVWK
-89 PLEPEEE
+89 PLEP
-96 KTKKAGKKRKAKKSE
+96 KKE
-111 KPKRSEKATR
+111 KPKKAEKKSK
-121 ESRSE
+121 EKQSK
-126 PKQIEQKAEVTS
+126 PKQMEAKQLEQKAEVKS

-146 KNDLALQKTPQL
+146 KKDLT
-158 SSAETEQPE
+158 
-167 PKATS
+167 
-172 AAQKDPGTAVVTVPQ
+172 PGTAVATIPQ
-187 PEPEPEV
+187 PELEV
-194 TAQPEPPRQSI
+194 SRQEQPQDKQAQTKPPRQSI

-215 IYGKITAIGKGLFS
+215 IYGKITAIGRGLFS
-229 LAMKLLH
+229 LVVKLLH
-236 MPEKASETIE
+236 MPEKASETIG

-264 WKELKFLWKHS
+264 WRELKFLWKHS

-292 WTGQCIGVLS
+292 WTGQCMGVLS
-302 ILDVWYPGKISLKP
+302 ILNVWYPGRIFLKP

-339 LSAFR
+339 LSIFR
-344 LWRDENVK
+344 LWRDENVMK
-352 KMYRHFRH
+352 IYRRFRQ

>member
-19 ILGLVLL
+19 ILGLILL
-26 LVGSVLFVPITYKIQ
+26 LVSSVLFVPITYKVR
-41 AERRDGVIRVRA
+41 AERKNGVIQVRA

-60 LLSVHYRLNTDQ
+60 LLSVHYRLHTSQ
-72 EPIQLL
+72 EPMQIL
-78 QGQIFGFPVWK
+78 QGRILGIPVWK
-89 PLEPEEE
+89 PLEP
-96 KTKKAGKKRKAKKSE
+96 KKE
-111 KPKRSEKATR
+111 KPKKAEKKSK
-121 ESRSE
+121 EKQSK
-126 PKQIEQKAEVTS
+126 PKQMEAKQLEQKAEVKS

-146 KNDLALQKTPQL
+146 KKDLT
-158 SSAETEQPE
+158 
-167 PKATS
+167 
-172 AAQKDPGTAVVTVPQ
+172 PGTAVATVPQ
-187 PEPEPEV
+187 PEPEVSRQEQPQNKK
-194 TAQPEPPRQSI
+194 AQTKPPRQSI

-215 IYGKITAIGKGLFS
+215 IYGKITAIGRGVFS
-229 LAMKLLH
+229 LVVKLLH
-236 MPEKASETIE
+236 MPEKASETIG

-264 WKELKFLWKHS
+264 WRELKFLWKHS

-292 WTGQCIGVLS
+292 WTGQCMGVLS
-302 ILDVWYPGKISLKP
+302 ILNVWYPGRIFLKP

-339 LSAFR
+339 LSIFR
-344 LWRDENVK
+344 LWRDENVM
-352 KMYRHFRH
+352 KMYRRFRQ

>member
-19 ILGLVLL
+19 ILGLILL
-26 LVGSVLFVPITYKIQ
+26 LVSSVLFVPITYKVR
-41 AERRDGVIRVRA
+41 AERKDGVIQVRA

-60 LLSVHYRLNTDQ
+60 LLSVHYRLHTSQ
-72 EPIQLL
+72 EPMQLL
-78 QGQIFGFPVWK
+78 QGRILGIPVWK
-89 PLEPEEE
+89 PLEP
-96 KTKKAGKKRKAKKSE
+96 KKE
-111 KPKRSEKATR
+111 KPKKAEKKSK
-121 ESRSE
+121 EKQSK
-126 PKQIEQKAEVTS
+126 PKQMEAKQLEQKAEVKS

-146 KNDLALQKTPQL
+146 KKDLT
-158 SSAETEQPE
+158 
-167 PKATS
+167 
-172 AAQKDPGTAVVTVPQ
+172 PGTAVVTMPQ
-187 PEPEPEV
+187 PEPEVSRQEQPQDKQ
-194 TAQPEPPRQSI
+194 AQTKPPRQSI

-215 IYGKITAIGKGLFS
+215 IYGKITAIGRGLFS
-229 LAMKLLH
+229 QVVKLLH
-236 MPEKASETIE
+236 MPEKASETIG

-264 WKELKFLWKHS
+264 WRELKFLWKHS

-292 WTGQCIGVLS
+292 WTGQCMGVLS
-302 ILDVWYPGKISLKP
+302 ILNVWYPGRIFLKP

-339 LSAFR
+339 LSIFR
-344 LWRDENVK
+344 LWRDENVM
-352 KMYRHFRH
+352 KMYRRFRQ

>member
-19 ILGLVLL
+19 ILGLILL
-26 LVGSVLFVPITYKIQ
+26 LVSSVLFVPITYKVR
-41 AERRDGVIRVRA
+41 AERKDGVIQVRA

-60 LLSVHYRLNTDQ
+60 LLSVHYRLHTSQ
-72 EPIQLL
+72 EPMQLL
-78 QGQIFGFPVWK
+78 QGRILGIPVWK
-89 PLEPEEE
+89 PLEP
-96 KTKKAGKKRKAKKSE
+96 KKE
-111 KPKRSEKATR
+111 KPKKAEKKSK
-121 ESRSE
+121 EKQSK
-126 PKQIEQKAEVTS
+126 PKQMEAKQLEQKAEVKS

-146 KNDLALQKTPQL
+146 KKDLT
-158 SSAETEQPE
+158 
-167 PKATS
+167 
-172 AAQKDPGTAVVTVPQ
+172 PGTAVATIPQ
-187 PEPEPEV
+187 PESEV
-194 TAQPEPPRQSI
+194 SRQEQPQDKQAQTKPPRQSI

-215 IYGKITAIGKGLFS
+215 IYGKITAIGRGLFS
-229 LAMKLLH
+229 LVVKLLH
-236 MPEKASETIE
+236 MPEKASETIG

-264 WKELKFLWKHS
+264 WRELKFLWKHS

-292 WTGQCIGVLS
+292 WTGQCMGVLS
-302 ILDVWYPGKISLKP
+302 ILNVWYPGRIFLKP

-339 LSAFR
+339 LSVFR
-344 LWRDENVK
+344 LWRDENVM
-352 KMYRHFRH
+352 KMYRRFRH

>member
-19 ILGLVLL
+19 ILGLLL
-26 LVGSVLFVPITYKIQ
+26 LLISSVLFVPITYKVR
-41 AERRDGVIRVRA
+41 AERKDGVIQVRA

-60 LLSVHYRLNTDQ
+60 LLSVHYRLHTSQ
-72 EPIQLL
+72 EPMQLL
-78 QGQIFGFPVWK
+78 QGRILGIPVWK
-89 PLEPEEE
+89 PLEP
-96 KTKKAGKKRKAKKSE
+96 KKE
-111 KPKRSEKATR
+111 KPKKAEKKSK
-121 ESRSE
+121 EKQSK
-126 PKQIEQKAEVTS
+126 PKQMGAKQLEQKAEVKS

-146 KNDLALQKTPQL
+146 KKDLT
-158 SSAETEQPE
+158 
-167 PKATS
+167 
-172 AAQKDPGTAVVTVPQ
+172 PGTAVASVPQ
-187 PEPEPEV
+187 PEPEVSRQEQPQDKQ
-194 TAQPEPPRQSI
+194 AQTKPPRQSI

-215 IYGKITAIGKGLFS
+215 IYGKITDIGRGLFS
-229 LAMKLLH
+229 LVVKLLH
-236 MPEKASETIE
+236 MPEKASETIG

-264 WKELKFLWKHS
+264 WRELKFLWKHS

-292 WTGQCIGVLS
+292 WTGQCMGVLS
-302 ILDVWYPGKISLKP
+302 ILNVWYPGRIFLKP

-339 LSAFR
+339 LSIFR
-344 LWRDENVK
+344 LWRDENVM
-352 KMYRHFRH
+352 KMYRRFRQ

>member
-19 ILGLVLL
+19 ILGLILL
-26 LVGSVLFVPITYKIQ
+26 LVSSVLFVPITYKVR
-41 AERRDGVIRVRA
+41 AERKDGVIQVRA

-60 LLSVHYRLNTDQ
+60 LLSVHYRLHTSQ
-72 EPIQLL
+72 EPMQLL
-78 QGQIFGFPVWK
+78 QGRILGIPVWK
-89 PLEPEEE
+89 PLEP
-96 KTKKAGKKRKAKKSE
+96 KKE
-111 KPKRSEKATR
+111 KPKKAEKKSK
-121 ESRSE
+121 EKQSK
-126 PKQIEQKAEVTS
+126 PKQMGAKQLEQKAEVKS

-146 KNDLALQKTPQL
+146 KKDLT
-158 SSAETEQPE
+158 
-167 PKATS
+167 
-172 AAQKDPGTAVVTVPQ
+172 PGTAVATILQ
-187 PEPEPEV
+187 PEPEVSRQEQPQDKQ
-194 TAQPEPPRQSI
+194 AQTKPPRQSI

-215 IYGKITAIGKGLFS
+215 IYGKIIAIGRGLFS
-229 LAMKLLH
+229 LVVKLLH
-236 MPEKASETIE
+236 MPEKASETIG

-264 WKELKFLWKHS
+264 WRELKFLWKHS

-292 WTGQCIGVLS
+292 WTGQCMGVLS
-302 ILDVWYPGKISLKP
+302 ILNVWYPGRIFLKP

-339 LSAFR
+339 LSIFR
-344 LWRDENVK
+344 LWRDENVM
-352 KMYRHFRH
+352 KMYRRFRQ